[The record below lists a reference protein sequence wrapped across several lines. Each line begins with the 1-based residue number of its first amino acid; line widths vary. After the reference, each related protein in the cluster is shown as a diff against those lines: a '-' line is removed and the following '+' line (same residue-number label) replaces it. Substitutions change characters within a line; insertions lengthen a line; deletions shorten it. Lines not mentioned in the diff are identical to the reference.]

1 MSVQYMLS
9 FPQDIDRYL
18 KISALN
24 GKEFF
29 LVDVIAH
36 ILHHLKCRLLTEV
49 RDFGYK
55 KLKAS
60 DIDWVITVPAIWNF
74 RARRMMLEAGD
85 LVRPKLKL

>member
-1 MSVQYMLS
+1 MSVQYML
-9 FPQDIDRYL
+9 FVPQDIDRNL
-18 KISALN
+18 KISAMN

-36 ILHHLKCRLLTEV
+36 ILHHLKCRLLMEM
-49 RDFGYK
+49 RDFGYSI
-55 KLKAS
+55 KAS

-85 LVRPKLKL
+85 MVRPKLKL

>member
-9 FPQDIDRYL
+9 FPQDIDRHL